1 MSEQS
6 TREALSPSWE
16 SPKYAD
22 VTLRAG
28 EDGAE
33 MRVHATYLME
43 LSGVFAGLLS
53 GDVALKDNVI
63 PLPGK
68 TVTELKLLC
77 SFLCPTHSRFE
88 LVTLD
93 NADAFCKMA
102 QEYDMPLV
110 LAAVEECFVLHA
122 EQLLDVNVGTY
133 VHAVGERKFSSS
145 GYYTIRRATVSK
157 RFRLLNLAD
166 TYKMTRLNERIV
178 NLLKA
183 APWAVR
189 DMGRFFPDE
198 LKSQTSTMHSR
209 TVGELWGIMTNYTDL
224 LERCASLSD

>member
-102 QEYDMPLV
+102 
-110 LAAVEECFVLHA
+110 
-122 EQLLDVNVGTY
+122 
-133 VHAVGERKFSSS
+133 
-145 GYYTIRRATVSK
+145 
-157 RFRLLNLAD
+157 
-166 TYKMTRLNERIV
+166 
-178 NLLKA
+178 
-183 APWAVR
+183 
-189 DMGRFFPDE
+189 
-198 LKSQTSTMHSR
+198 
-209 TVGELWGIMTNYTDL
+209 
-224 LERCASLSD
+224 